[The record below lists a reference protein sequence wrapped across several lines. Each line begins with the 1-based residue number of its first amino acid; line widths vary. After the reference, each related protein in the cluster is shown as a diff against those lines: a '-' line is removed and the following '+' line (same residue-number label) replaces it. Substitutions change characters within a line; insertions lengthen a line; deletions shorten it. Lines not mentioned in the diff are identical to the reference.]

1 MWRLICLLPCLL
13 LACAAKEPIG
23 ATHHEVSITSYPT
36 TAGIYLNGNYIGNTP
51 LTVDIW
57 YDRHRVFTE
66 LIARNLYPNQFPQV
80 ARIEAPDVP
89 DKIRF
94 FMNHPSLIELDLTQ
108 LSGGPSPQP
117 PAPAQPPEP
126 APMPRPPVPFV
137 FFDFDSD
144 LLSVQ
149 AQQAI
154 EMNIAWLKAHADLAL
169 RLEGYGDE
177 RGSEVYN
184 EALGM
189 RRARAVQRYM
199 LRHGITPA
207 RLLAVSHSE
216 AGPLRPGS
224 NEQAW
229 RYNRRVAFVPF
240 RPVRVKAR

>member
-1 MWRLICLLPCLL
+1 MRRLIFALPCLL
-13 LACAAKEPIG
+13 LACAAKDPVG
-23 ATHHEVSITSYPT
+23 ATHHDVSITSFPT

-51 LTVDIW
+51 LTVDVW
-57 YDRHRVFTE
+57 YDRNRVFTE
-66 LIARNLYPNQFPQV
+66 IIARNLYPNQFPQV
-80 ARIEAPDVP
+80 AKITAPDVP

-94 FMNHPSLIELDLTQ
+94 FMNHPSLVELDLGK
-108 LSGGPSPQP
+108 LSGGPKQERKAREEKTPPQP
-117 PAPAQPPEP
+117 PPK
-126 APMPRPPVPFV
+126 PPVPYV
-137 FFDFDSD
+137 FFDYDSD

-154 EMNIAWLKAHADLAL
+154 DMNIAWLKAHADLAL

-189 RRARAVQRYM
+189 RRAHAVQRYM
-199 LRHGITPA
+199 LRRGVDRG

-224 NEQAW
+224 GEQAW

-240 RPVRVKAR
+240 RPLRARPH